1 MAKVVERE
9 HALLSA
15 SASHKWLHCPPS
27 ARLEDS
33 MPDNTSGAADEGTLA
48 HAICEL
54 KLKKLFT
61 DKTMSTRTFNSRMK
75 KLTENELYNPE
86 MDRFTEEYVDYIRE
100 LAFSMETTPTIVVEK
115 RIDYSAYA
123 PEGFGTGDCIL
134 LRGEELHVID
144 FKYGKGVAV
153 SAEDNTQ
160 LKLYALGAMAEYGI
174 LYPIRQV
181 TLHIIQP
188 RLRSFTSWETT
199 AKELLAWGESIK
211 PVAQQ
216 AFEGTGE
223 FRQGPWCDSCFCKI
237 SGTCRCRADENMKL
251 MDDSIDPIS
260 GAIRQPA
267 ELSNEEIGAILK
279 KAQFLKSWVT
289 KLEKHALNTIVS
301 GGEIPGWKIVEGR
314 SNRTFSDTDAAI
326 NAAINAGFDRALFYE
341 ENPVTLTA
349 MEGILDKDTWKNVIT
364 PFVVKPPGSPTLAP
378 ADDKRPE
385 YKMNTAAEAFG
396 GDNKYKEE

>member
-15 SASHKWLHCPPS
+15 SSSHKWLNCPPS
-27 ARLEDS
+27 ARLEDAL
-33 MPDNTSGAADEGTLA
+33 PDSKSGAADEGTLA

-61 DKTMSTRTFNSRMK
+61 DKNMSTRTFNSRMK

-86 MDRFTEEYVDYIRE
+86 MDRFTEEYVDYIKE

-115 RIDYSAYA
+115 RIDYSTYA

-134 LRGEELHVID
+134 LRGDELHIID

-153 SAEDNTQ
+153 SAEDNPQ

-174 LYPIRQV
+174 LYPVSKV

-188 RLRSFTSWETT
+188 RLRSFTSWEIS
-199 AKELLAWGESIK
+199 AADLLAWGEEIK
-211 PVAQQ
+211 PLAQQ
-216 AFEGTGE
+216 AYEGNGE
-223 FRQGPWCDSCFCKI
+223 FKQGSWCDSCFCKI
-237 SGTCRCRADENMKL
+237 SGTCRCRAEENMKL
-251 MDDSIDPIS
+251 MDDAINPIT
-260 GAIRQPA
+260 GAVRQPA
-267 ELSNEEIGAILK
+267 ELSNEEIGEILK

-289 KLEKHALNTIVS
+289 KLEKHALNTLVS
-301 GGEIPGWKIVEGR
+301 GGEIPGWKLVEGR
-314 SNRTFSDTDAAI
+314 SNRAFTDTDAAI
-326 NAAINAGFDRALFYE
+326 AAAINAGFDRALFYE
-341 ENPVTLTA
+341 EKPITLTA
-349 MEGILDKDTWKNVIT
+349 MEGVLDKETWKTVIA
-364 PFVVKPPGSPTLAP
+364 PFVVKPPGSPTLVP

-385 YKMNTAAEAFG
+385 YKVNTAAEAFG